1 MPKVNH
7 FRQEI
12 WDEATKE
19 FRFSSLPT
27 VPDEVLS
34 VLRDDLSVTSGGS
47 TVIGSIIVPPG
58 SVLRVTYLKYLTSDS
73 RGALYSI
80 TQNGSVV
87 DYPYLPSTGETIVKD
102 GITSPVYVLEGTVN
116 VYANAKFGAI
126 APGTVYGLII
136 HGYYSKQEELSEP
149 T

>member
-1 MPKVNH
+1 MPEVKH
-7 FRQEI
+7 IREEL

-19 FRFSSLPT
+19 FRFRSLPT
-27 VPDEVLS
+27 VPDVELPI
-34 VLRDDLSVTSGGS
+34 LRDDLSVSSGGS

-87 DYPYLPSTGETIVKD
+87 DYPYLPSVGETIVKE
-102 GITSPVYVLEGTVN
+102 GVTNPVYVLEGTVEA
-116 VYANAKFGAI
+116 YLNAKLGAVS
-126 APGTVYGLII
+126 PGTVYGMVL
-136 HGYYSKQEELSEP
+136 HGYYSKQEELSEI